1 MIDLNMLDVSGDDLW
16 NSIDLLVV
24 IGNIIFWRFFYV
36 IVIKEVFSD
45 FFLDMKM
52 EKEWKEY
59 KKAVADFQSSITI
72 DDYDA

>member
-1 MIDLNMLDVSGDDLW
+1 MLDVSGDDLW

>member
-36 IVIKEVFSD
+36 VVIKEVFSD

-59 KKAVADFQSSITI
+59 NKTVADFQSSITI

>member
-36 IVIKEVFSD
+36 VVIKEVFSD
-45 FFLDMKM
+45 FFLDIKM

-59 KKAVADFQSSITI
+59 NKTVADFQSSITI

>member
-36 IVIKEVFSD
+36 VVIKEVFSD

-59 KKAVADFQSSITI
+59 QKAVADFQSYITI

>member
-1 MIDLNMLDVSGDDLW
+1 MFDLNMLDVSADNLW
-16 NSIDLLVV
+16 NSLDLLVV

-36 IVIKEVFSD
+36 VVIKEVFSD

-59 KKAVADFQSSITI
+59 QKAVADFQSSITI

>member
-1 MIDLNMLDVSGDDLW
+1 MIDLNMLDVSGDNLW

>member
-36 IVIKEVFSD
+36 VVIKEVFSD

-52 EKEWKEY
+52 EKEWIEY
-59 KKAVADFQSSITI
+59 KKAFADFQSSITI

>member
-36 IVIKEVFSD
+36 VVIKEVFSD

-59 KKAVADFQSSITI
+59 NKTVADFKSSITI

>member
-36 IVIKEVFSD
+36 VVIKEVFSD